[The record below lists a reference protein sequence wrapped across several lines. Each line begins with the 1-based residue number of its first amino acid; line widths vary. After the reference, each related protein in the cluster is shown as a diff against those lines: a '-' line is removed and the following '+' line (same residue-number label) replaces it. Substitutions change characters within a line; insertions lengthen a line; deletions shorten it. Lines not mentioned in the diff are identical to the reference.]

1 MKGALKMKSKFLVL
15 GVVLSCFLS
24 LSACGQETKTKT
36 IDSSKYP
43 AEMFNESSI
52 VSYMNNLEDQNF
64 EAWYADGI
72 TPDNFEEKL
81 YVALAMKFRTET
93 SNGMERT
100 VLDGVDEDFYNAI
113 KSGYTSWYKA
123 LDEIGYTSDATL
135 ADELYISD
143 VNYYINDDE
152 QLVIDATLQG
162 TKHSALFQVYMNN
175 ETMATDI
182 GVTVNK
188 SSAEKLE
195 NAGLNTLLG
204 MGMAF
209 AVLIIISLI
218 ISLFP
223 IFIGGNKKKKV
234 NDKELAKEAMDNT
247 ISQIEEK
254 EDLVGDAE
262 LVAVI
267 AAAIAAYE
275 GSASTDGF
283 QVRSIRKVNKNWK
296 R

>member
-1 MKGALKMKSKFLVL
+1 M
-15 GVVLSCFLS
+15 
-24 LSACGQETKTKT
+24 
-36 IDSSKYP
+36 
-43 AEMFNESSI
+43 
-52 VSYMNNLEDQNF
+52 
-64 EAWYADGI
+64 
-72 TPDNFEEKL
+72 
-81 YVALAMKFRTET
+81 
-93 SNGMERT
+93 
-100 VLDGVDEDFYNAI
+100 
-113 KSGYTSWYKA
+113 
-123 LDEIGYTSDATL
+123 
-135 ADELYISD
+135 
-143 VNYYINDDE
+143 
-152 QLVIDATLQG
+152 
-162 TKHSALFQVYMNN
+162 
-175 ETMATDI
+175 

-223 IFIGGNKKKKV
+223 IFIGGNKRKKV

>member
-15 GVVLSCFLS
+15 GVVLSCLLS
-24 LSACGQETKTKT
+24 LSACGETTPTKS

-43 AEMFNESSI
+43 AEMFNEASI
-52 VSYMNNLEDQNF
+52 VSYMNNLEDDNF
-64 EAWYADGI
+64 EKWFAQGI
-72 TPDNFEEKL
+72 TPDNFEENL
-81 YVALAMKFRTET
+81 YVALAMKFRTEVT
-93 SNGMERT
+93 NGMERT

-123 LDEIGYTSDATL
+123 LDDIGYTDSSSL
-135 ADELYISD
+135 PDELYISD
-143 VNYYINDDE
+143 VNYYTNDKE

-175 ETMATDI
+175 ETMATDM

-188 SSAEKLE
+188 SNGEKLQ

-209 AVLIIISLI
+209 TVLIIISLI

-223 IFIGGNKKKKV
+223 MFISGSKKKKV
-234 NDKELAKEAMDNT
+234 NDKEIAEKAIDNT
-247 ISQIEEK
+247 ISQIEEQ
-254 EDLVGDAE
+254 EELVSDAE

-275 GSASTDGF
+275 GSGSTDGF
-283 QVRSIRKVNKNWK
+283 HVRSIRKVNKNWK

>member
-1 MKGALKMKSKFLVL
+1 MKSKFLVL
-15 GVVLSCFLS
+15 GVVLSCLLS
-24 LSACGQETKTKT
+24 LSACGETTPTKS

-43 AEMFNESSI
+43 AEMFNEASI
-52 VSYMNNLEDQNF
+52 VSYMNNLEDENF
-64 EAWYADGI
+64 EKWYAEGI

-81 YVALAMKFRTET
+81 YVALAMKFRTEV

-123 LDEIGYTSDATL
+123 LDDIGYTSDASL
-135 ADELYISD
+135 PDELYISD
-143 VNYYINDDE
+143 VNYYTNDKE

-175 ETMATDI
+175 ETMATDM

-188 SSAEKLE
+188 SNGEKLQ

-209 AVLIIISLI
+209 TVLIIISLI

-223 IFIGGNKKKKV
+223 MFIGGGKKKKAS
-234 NDKELAKEAMDNT
+234 DKEIAQKAVENT
-247 ISQIEEK
+247 VNQIAEK
-254 EDLVGDAE
+254 EELVGDAE

-275 GSASTDGF
+275 GSGSTDGF

>member
-1 MKGALKMKSKFLVL
+1 MKGALKMKSKLLVL
-15 GVVLSCFLS
+15 GVVLSCLFS
-24 LSACGQETKTKT
+24 LSACGETTPTKS

-43 AEMFNESSI
+43 AEMFNEASI
-52 VSYMNNLEDQNF
+52 VSYMNNLEDDNF
-64 EAWYADGI
+64 EKWFAQGI
-72 TPDNFEEKL
+72 TPDNFEENL
-81 YVALAMKFRTET
+81 YVALAMKFRTES

-123 LDEIGYTSDATL
+123 LDDIGYTDSASL
-135 ADELYISD
+135 PSELYISD
-143 VNYYINDDE
+143 VNYYTNDKE

-175 ETMATDI
+175 ETMATDV

-188 SSAEKLE
+188 SSGEKLQ

-209 AVLIIISLI
+209 TVLIIISLI

-223 IFIGGNKKKKV
+223 VLIGGGKKKKV
-234 NDKELAKEAMDNT
+234 DDKEIAKQAVDNT
-247 ISQIEEK
+247 ISQIEEQ
-254 EDLVGDAE
+254 EDLASDAE

-275 GSASTDGF
+275 GSGSTDGF